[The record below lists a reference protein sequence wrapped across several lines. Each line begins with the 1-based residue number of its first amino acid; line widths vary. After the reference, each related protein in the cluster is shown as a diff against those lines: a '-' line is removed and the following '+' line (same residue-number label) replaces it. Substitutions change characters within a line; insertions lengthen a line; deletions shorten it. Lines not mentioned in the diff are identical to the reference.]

1 MAFDPISSALDI
13 GGKLIDRLW
22 PDPAQRDAA
31 KIKLVELQQSGEL
44 ARLTADTELAKG
56 QLEINKVEAASATL
70 FVSGWR
76 PAVGWA
82 CVGALVFQFIL
93 APLFT
98 WVTMFAG
105 SKVGFPTLDTGTLVS
120 LLFAL
125 LGIGGMRTIEKLNG
139 VAAK

>member
-1 MAFDPISSALDI
+1 MMAIDPISSALEI

-31 KIKLVELQQSGEL
+31 KLKLVELQQSGEL
-44 ARLTADTELAKG
+44 AQLTAETELSKG
-56 QLEINKVEAASATL
+56 QLKINEVEAASTNL

-82 CVGALVFQFIL
+82 CVGALIFQFIL

-98 WVTMFAG
+98 WGTMFAG

-120 LLFAL
+120 LLF
-125 LGIGGMRTIEKLNG
+125 
-139 VAAK
+139 